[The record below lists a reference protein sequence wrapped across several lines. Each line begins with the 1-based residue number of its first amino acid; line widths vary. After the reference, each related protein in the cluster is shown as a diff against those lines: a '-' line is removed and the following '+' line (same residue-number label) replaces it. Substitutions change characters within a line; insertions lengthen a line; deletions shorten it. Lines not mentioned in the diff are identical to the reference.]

1 MKAKQNTTQLEDQ
14 PMPEPTLEVISL
26 LEPVNQLDVIA
37 ALAYY
42 KAQARGFT
50 PGRELDDWLEAEA
63 ELTAAG

>member
-1 MKAKQNTTQLEDQ
+1 
-14 PMPEPTLEVISL
+14 MPEPTLEVISL